1 MDIDRFHYDLPA
13 ALIAQYPCRE
23 RTGSRL
29 LGVSGQSHDFRDMV
43 FRDVVNLL
51 APGDLLVFN
60 DTRVIPARILGRKT
74 SGGQVEIL
82 VERVLGDAQVIVQIS
97 ANRRPRVGQTL
108 HLEADVK
115 VIIES
120 REQCFYRLRFGGA
133 EPVLSLLKRIG
144 RTPLP
149 PYIERQD
156 TPQDRER
163 YQTVYA
169 CNDGAVAAPTAGLH
183 FDQPLLD
190 ALQGR
195 GVELGFLTLH
205 VGAATFQPVRERD
218 IREHKMHAERVV
230 ISTELCDRVQATR
243 ARGAR
248 VVAVGTTTVRA
259 LETAAMPGGLR
270 AFSGESSLFI
280 YPGYEFKVVDAVV
293 TNFHLPCSTL
303 LMMMCAFAGTERVLG
318 AYRHAVGSGYR
329 FYSYG
334 DAMFLER

>member
-1 MDIDRFHYDLPA
+1 MDIDRFYYHLPA
-13 ALIAQYPCRE
+13 TLIAQYPCQE

-29 LGVSGQSHDFRDMV
+29 LGVSGQRDEFQDMV
-43 FRDVVNLL
+43 FRDLVNLL
-51 APGDLLVFN
+51 SPGDLLVFN
-60 DTRVIPARILGRKT
+60 DTRVIPARILGRKA
-74 SGGQVEIL
+74 SGGHVEIL
-82 VERVLGDAQVIVQIS
+82 VERVLGDAQVIAQIS
-97 ANRRPRVGQTL
+97 ANRAPRVGQTL

-115 VIIES
+115 AVIES
-120 REQCFYRLRFGGA
+120 REQDFYRLRFSGV
-133 EPVLSLLKRIG
+133 EPVLSILKRIG

-149 PYIERQD
+149 PYIKRQD
-156 TPQDRER
+156 VPQDRER

-169 CNDGAVAAPTAGLH
+169 RHDGAVAAPTAGLH

-190 ALQGR
+190 SLQGR
-195 GVELGFLTLH
+195 GVELAFLTLH
-205 VGAATFQPVRERD
+205 VGAATFQPVRERN
-218 IREHKMHAERVV
+218 IREHKMHAERVM
-230 ISTELCDRVQATR
+230 ISTELCDRVRATH

-259 LETAAMPGGLR
+259 LETAAASGILR

-318 AYRHAVGSGYR
+318 AYRHAVAGGYR